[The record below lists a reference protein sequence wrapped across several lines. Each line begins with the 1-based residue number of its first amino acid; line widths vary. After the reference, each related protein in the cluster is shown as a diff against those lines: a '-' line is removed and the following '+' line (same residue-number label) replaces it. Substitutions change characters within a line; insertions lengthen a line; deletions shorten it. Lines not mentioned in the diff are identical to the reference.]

1 MAARTRAVNHVS
13 TQENKILVIFLSL
26 YRQSLTV
33 YTITVKKQEIMSS
46 IHPSTSENVENMQLR
61 SW

>member
-33 YTITVKKQEIMSS
+33 YTITAKKQEIMSS
-46 IHPSTSENVENMQLR
+46 IHSSTSENVENMQLR